1 MIAPIVVDVR
11 RSPSH
16 RPEARARAGHARAKN
31 GAEVGLK
38 LSDSGIEFLR
48 KSRAS
53 KVFVITIVPRGTI
66 VRPASHTHPAQQLFH
81 VEQLRPAHPG
91 GERIV
96 CRHDEHAEQ
105 PQALTT
111 PRVTH
116 LGAIGLAL
124 AGFTF
129 WVLADT
135 SMKLAGNSRLPA
147 YEIVACQALV
157 VAAAIALRAIFQG
170 NAHRLRTRNPQR
182 LVVRAGL
189 DLANNL
195 CVVIALRHL
204 PLTLFYIL
212 VFLAPMVTALLTGIF
227 LREHLGWRKIAAVA
241 GGFAGVVVAV
251 NPFRAARQGDWVGYA
266 ACMVCVLCFSANMV
280 WSRVL
285 MRTETPESLTLFSGA
300 VQFVACAC
308 LMALHAEPVT
318 PRLTVTLAAMG
329 LFCAFGSMCFFVALQ
344 STSPVHVSQCHYT
357 QLVTGALL
365 TWLIWREVPTYWM
378 MAGSVLIVAAGLLMA
393 SALARE
399 HSAVQPEVFVG
410 PG

>member
-1 MIAPIVVDVR
+1 MI
-11 RSPSH
+11 
-16 RPEARARAGHARAKN
+16 E
-31 GAEVGLK
+31 
-38 LSDSGIEFLR
+38 
-48 KSRAS
+48 SRVS
-53 KVFVITIVPRGTI
+53 
-66 VRPASHTHPAQQLFH
+66 
-81 VEQLRPAHPG
+81 
-91 GERIV
+91 
-96 CRHDEHAEQ
+96 
-105 PQALTT
+105 
-111 PRVTH
+111 H

-135 SMKLAGNSRLPA
+135 SMKLAGNSPLPA

-157 VAAAIALRAIFQG
+157 VAAAIAVRAWFQRNLRG
-170 NAHRLRTRNPQR
+170 LRPQSPAR

-212 VFLAPMVTALLTGIF
+212 VFLAPLVTAVLTAIF
-227 LREHLGWRKIAAVA
+227 LRERLGWRKIAAVL
-241 GGFAGVVVAV
+241 GGFAGVVIAV
-251 NPFRAARQGDWVGYA
+251 NPFSTARPGDWIGYA
-266 ACMVCVLCFSANMV
+266 ACMICVLCFSANMV

-300 VQFVACAC
+300 VQFVACAA
-308 LMALHAEPVT
+308 LMSVHAEPVT
-318 PRLTVTLAAMG
+318 WRLSATLAAMG

-365 TWLIWREVPTYWM
+365 TWLIWRETPTASM
-378 MAGSVLIVAAGLLMA
+378 LGGSLLIVAAGLLMA

-399 HSAVQPEVFVG
+399 RAEVPAEAFVG